1 MISPRGINIKRF
13 YPNDLFRDYIF
24 DFKNIAEFYEY
35 DYRSMDD
42 YGKRVSD
49 IETYY
54 DERNRIK
61 ICDILKDYNNKIGC
75 GKRTLENIEVLES
88 KGSLVVIGGQQ
99 PGFLTGPLF
108 IVFKILTVLKLSSY
122 FKKELN
128 VPVVPCFWNASDDSS
143 FSQIDNVK
151 IINGKI
157 EKIKLDLSDF
167 DPKTRYS
174 DIYLDPERIKKTIR
188 KLERILRSTDF
199 TPEIVDF
206 FNSGLKDILK
216 ACSDARGRINISS
229 FFSSLITKM
238 FSDYGIVIVD
248 PASIELKKLSL
259 DLLWFDMESH
269 GKIEDLITSTGRVLD
284 NLGYHIQ
291 LRSAP
296 DTLNFFL
303 KSGSSRI
310 KVYAEDNEWFRVS
323 TNRYRKKEL
332 QDLVRRNP
340 GDVSLNVVLRPL
352 LQDRS
357 LPVLCSVCGPSEV
370 SYFAQLKPVYKIMNM
385 KMPVIYPRFSATVIE
400 SRIKKLILG
409 LKLQDTELEYGREEV
424 IKKAIDNDLKSG
436 LSRQIRNFEND
447 IKKRLE
453 RLEKNFESNKM
464 NVSSS
469 FDRIKRNIKREIEV
483 LRKKIYSEY
492 KKQNEFVVKSTD
504 KIFSNMFPNGNL
516 QEREINIINYL
527 NKYSFRF
534 INDLYDSIKPLD
546 FLHKF
551 LEIN

>member
-13 YPNDLFRDYIF
+13 YSNDLFKDYIF
-24 DFKNIAEFYEY
+24 DFKNLMEFYEY
-35 DYRSMDD
+35 DYRNMGD
-42 YGKRVSD
+42 YRKRISD

-54 DERNRIK
+54 DEKNRIK

-75 GKRTLENIEVLES
+75 GKRTLENIDILKR
-88 KGSLVVIGGQQ
+88 KGSVVVIGGQQ
-99 PGFLTGPLF
+99 PGFLTGPLLV
-108 IVFKILTVLKLSSY
+108 VFKILTVLKLSSY
-122 FKKELN
+122 FKKELK
-128 VPVVPCFWNASDDSS
+128 VPVIPCFWNASDDSD
-143 FSQIDNVK
+143 FNQINNVK

-157 EKIKLDLSDF
+157 ENIELDLSDI

-188 KLERILRSTDF
+188 KLEEILRSTDF
-199 TPEIVDF
+199 TSEIVDF
-206 FNSGLKDILK
+206 FNSSLEDIVK
-216 ACSDARGRINISS
+216 NCSDVEGRINISS
-229 FFSSLITKM
+229 FFSSLIVKM
-238 FSDYGIVIVD
+238 FSDHGIVIVD

-269 GKIEDLITSTGRVLD
+269 GKIEDLITSTGRMLD
-284 NLGYHIQ
+284 SLGYHIQ
-291 LRSAP
+291 LSSAP
-296 DTLNFFL
+296 DTLDFFF

-310 KVYAEDNEWFRVS
+310 KIYAEDNEWFRIS
-323 TNRYRKKEL
+323 IDRYYKKEL
-332 QDLVRRNP
+332 QDLVRGNP

-357 LPVLCSVCGPSEV
+357 LPVLCSVCGPGEV
-370 SYFAQLKPVYKIMNM
+370 SYFAQLKPVYKIMDM

-400 SRIKKLILG
+400 NRIKKLILE
-409 LKLQDTELEYGREEV
+409 LKIQDTELGYGREEV
-424 IKKAIDNDLKSG
+424 IKKAIDNDLKGS
-436 LSRQIRNFEND
+436 LSRSIRSFEND

-453 RLEKNFESNKM
+453 KLEKNFESNKM

-483 LRKKIYSEY
+483 LQKKIYSEY
-492 KKQNEFVVKSTD
+492 KKQNEFVVKSVD
-504 KIFSNMFPNGNL
+504 KIFFNIFPNGNL

-534 INDLYDSIKPLD
+534 INDLYDSVKPLD

>member
-13 YPNDLFRDYIF
+13 YSNDLFKDYIF
-24 DFKNIAEFYEY
+24 DFKNLMEFYEY
-35 DYRSMDD
+35 DYRNMGD
-42 YGKRVSD
+42 YRKRISD

-54 DERNRIK
+54 DEKNRIK

-75 GKRTLENIEVLES
+75 GKRTLENIDILKR
-88 KGSLVVIGGQQ
+88 KGSVVVIGGQQ
-99 PGFLTGPLF
+99 PGFLTGPLLV
-108 IVFKILTVLKLSSY
+108 VFKILTVLKLSSY
-122 FKKELN
+122 FKKELK
-128 VPVVPCFWNASDDSS
+128 VPVIPCFWNASDDSD
-143 FSQIDNVK
+143 FNQINNVK

-157 EKIKLDLSDF
+157 ENIELDLSDI

-188 KLERILRSTDF
+188 KLEEILRSTDF
-199 TPEIVDF
+199 TSEIVDF
-206 FNSGLKDILK
+206 FNSSLEDIVK
-216 ACSDARGRINISS
+216 NCSDVEGRINISS
-229 FFSSLITKM
+229 FFSSLIVKM
-238 FSDYGIVIVD
+238 FSDHGIVIVD

-269 GKIEDLITSTGRVLD
+269 GKIEDLITSTGRMLD
-284 NLGYHIQ
+284 SLGYHIQ
-291 LRSAP
+291 LSSAP
-296 DTLNFFL
+296 DTLDFFF

-310 KVYAEDNEWFRVS
+310 KIYAEDNEWFRIS
-323 TNRYRKKEL
+323 IDRYYKKEL
-332 QDLVRRNP
+332 QDLVRGNP

-357 LPVLCSVCGPSEV
+357 LPVLCSVCGPGEV
-370 SYFAQLKPVYKIMNM
+370 SYFAQLKPVYKIMDM

-400 SRIKKLILG
+400 NRIKKLILE
-409 LKLQDTELEYGREEV
+409 LKIQDTELGYGREEV
-424 IKKAIDNDLKSG
+424 IKKAIDNDLKGG
-436 LSRQIRNFEND
+436 LSRSIRSFEND

-453 RLEKNFESNKM
+453 KLEKNFESNKM

-483 LRKKIYSEY
+483 LQKKIYSEY
-492 KKQNEFVVKSTD
+492 KKQNEFVVKSVD
-504 KIFSNMFPNGNL
+504 KIFFNIFPNGNL

-534 INDLYDSIKPLD
+534 INDLYDSVKPLD